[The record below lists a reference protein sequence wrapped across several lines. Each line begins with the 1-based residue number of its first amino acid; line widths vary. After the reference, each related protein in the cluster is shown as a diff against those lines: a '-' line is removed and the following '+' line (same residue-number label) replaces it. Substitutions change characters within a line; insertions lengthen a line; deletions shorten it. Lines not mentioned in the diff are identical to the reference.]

1 MTPTPQVIL
10 TKKTQQETNRQAR
23 GKLKHKYSR
32 KTQEDP
38 KKTELRRKYQSKRS
52 REDLSYPK
60 EVTLKLGCRMSIFES
75 RDQVD
80 KAKKRIPIS

>member
-23 GKLKHKYSR
+23 GKLKHRYSR

-60 EVTLKLGCRMSIFES
+60 EVTRKLTEKARSFEE
-75 RDQVD
+75 
-80 KAKKRIPIS
+80 ANH